1 MTYRTP
7 VLLSA
12 LGGALMLGLA
22 GALWARFGG
31 EVFLDLVAGGL
42 VGCFF

>member
-1 MTYRTP
+1 MTRTSL
-7 VLLSA
+7 VLTT
-12 LGGALMLGLA
+12 LGGALILGMGGL
-22 GALWARFGG
+22 LWARFGG